1 MNVKLEIQFNSI
13 DELKAYLDGQQDTA
27 PAPVQ
32 TPTTLHS
39 ALADAAEVVPFPVPQ
54 QPATP
59 APAPAPDP
67 VTGQTAAPAA
77 AVPTTAA
84 TYTLD
89 DLSRA
94 GAELVDAGKKDALI
108 AALQRYGVASMP
120 DIPREQY
127 AAFATEL
134 RALGARI

>member
-13 DELKAYLDGQQDTA
+13 DELKAYLDGQQGTA

-59 APAPAPDP
+59 APAPDP

-84 TYTLD
+84 AYTLD

-94 GAELVDAGKKDALI
+94 GAELVDTGKKDALI

-120 DIPREQY
+120 DIPKEQY
-127 AAFATEL
+127 GAFAAEL